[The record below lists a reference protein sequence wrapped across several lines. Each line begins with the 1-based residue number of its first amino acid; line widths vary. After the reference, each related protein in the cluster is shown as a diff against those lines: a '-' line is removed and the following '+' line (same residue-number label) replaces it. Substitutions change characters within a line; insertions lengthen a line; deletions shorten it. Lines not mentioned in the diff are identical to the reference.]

1 MIRDV
6 ISTLVDGTD
15 LSREESAAVMA
26 EIMEGQAT
34 PAQIAAFL
42 TALRLKGETPEEIT
56 GFAETMRKK
65 ATRINPG
72 PGTVVDTCGTGGDS
86 KGTFNI
92 STATAIVV
100 AGAGV
105 TVAKHG
111 NRSVSSRCGSADV
124 LEALGVNIQ
133 APVNLVEESLRQ
145 AHIGF
150 LFAPLLH
157 SAMKHAI
164 GPRREVGIRTV
175 FNILGP
181 LTNPAGAEFQ
191 LIGVFAEP
199 LTGTLAAVLRNL
211 GLKAAMVVHGKDGMD
226 EISTTNSTKI
236 SWLDKDEIKDFELSP
251 EEYGIDKPKPED
263 LLVQDVDQSAT
274 ELKALLDGKPGPV
287 RDIVVLNSSAVLL
300 LSGKAA
306 DFPEGIQMAQQSI
319 DSGSA
324 NESLQKLIA
333 VTNQES

>member
-6 ISTLVDGTD
+6 ISRLVEGKD
-15 LSREESAAVMA
+15 LSREESAAVMV

-34 PAQIAAFL
+34 QAQIGSFL

-56 GFAETMRKK
+56 GLAETMRQK
-65 ATRINPG
+65 ATRIDPG
-72 PGTVVDTCGTGGDS
+72 AGPVVDTCGTGGDA

-100 AGAGV
+100 AGTGL

-111 NRSVSSRCGSADV
+111 NRSVSSLCGSADV
-124 LEALGVNIQ
+124 LETLGVNIQ
-133 APVNLVEESLRQ
+133 APINLIEESLRQ

-150 LFAPLLH
+150 LFAPLFH

-164 GPRREVGIRTV
+164 GPRKEIGIRTV

-191 LIGVFAEP
+191 LIGVFSET
-199 LTGTLAAVLRNL
+199 LTETLAAVLRNL

-226 EISTTNSTKI
+226 EISTTATTKI
-236 SWLDKDEIKDFELSP
+236 AWLDNGSIRNFELIP
-251 EEYGIDKPKPED
+251 EEFGIKRARTED
-263 LLVQDVDQSAT
+263 LLVENAGQSAAEFT
-274 ELKALLDGKPGPV
+274 ALLAGKTGPI
-287 RDIVVLNSSAVLL
+287 RDIVVLNTSAVLL
-300 LSGKAA
+300 VAGKAA
-306 DFPEGIQMAQQSI
+306 DFPEGIRMAAESI
-319 DSGSA
+319 DSGTA
-324 NESLQKLIA
+324 KASLERLIA
-333 VTNQES
+333 ITNQES

>member
-6 ISTLVDGTD
+6 IARLVERKH
-15 LSREESAAVMA
+15 LSREQSAAVMG

-34 PAQIAAFL
+34 QAQIGSFL

-56 GFAETMRKK
+56 GFAETMRQK
-65 ATRINPG
+65 ATRIDPG
-72 PGTVVDTCGTGGDS
+72 PGTVVDTCGTGGDA

-92 STATAIVV
+92 STAAAIVV
-100 AGAGV
+100 AGTGL

-145 AHIGF
+145 AKIGF

-157 SAMKHAI
+157 SAMKYAI
-164 GPRREVGIRTV
+164 GPRREIGIRTV

-181 LTNPAGAEFQ
+181 LTNPADAQYQ
-191 LIGVFAEP
+191 LIGVFSAS
-199 LTGTLAAVLRNL
+199 LTETLAQVLRSL

-226 EISTTNSTKI
+226 EIATTATTKI
-236 SWLDKDEIKDFELSP
+236 AWLHNGSIKNFELIH
-251 EEYGIDKPKPED
+251 EEFGIERARPED
-263 LLVQDVDQSAT
+263 LVVENADQSAAALT
-274 ELKALLDGKPGPV
+274 ALLAGNPGPI
-287 RDIVVLNSSAVLL
+287 RDIVLLNASAVLL
-300 LSGKAA
+300 VAGKAA
-306 DFPEGIQMAQQSI
+306 DFPQGIRMAAESI
-319 DSGSA
+319 DSGA
-324 NESLQKLIA
+324 AKASLKKLIA

>member
-6 ISTLVDGTD
+6 ISRLVEGKH
-15 LSREESAAVMA
+15 LSREESAAVMG

-34 PAQIAAFL
+34 QAQIGSFL

-65 ATRINPG
+65 ATRIDPG
-72 PGTVVDTCGTGGDS
+72 PGTIVDTCGTGGDA

-92 STATAIVV
+92 STAAAIVV
-100 AGAGV
+100 AGTGV

-124 LEALGVNIQ
+124 LEALGVNTQ

-145 AHIGF
+145 AKIGF

-164 GPRREVGIRTV
+164 GPRREIGIRTV

-181 LTNPAGAEFQ
+181 LTNPAGAQYQ
-191 LIGVFAEP
+191 LIGVFSGD
-199 LTGTLAAVLRNL
+199 LTETLAEVLRRL
-211 GLKAAMVVHGKDGMD
+211 GLKVAMVVHGKDGMD
-226 EISTTNSTKI
+226 EISTTATTKI
-236 SWLDKDEIKDFELSP
+236 AWLDNGSIKNFELIP
-251 EEYGIDKPKPED
+251 EEFGIERARPED
-263 LLVQDVDQSAT
+263 LLVENADQSAAALT
-274 ELKALLDGKPGPV
+274 ALLAGKPGPM
-287 RDIVVLNSSAVLL
+287 RDIVVLNASAVLL
-300 LSGKAA
+300 VAGKAA
-306 DFPEGIQMAQQSI
+306 DFPEGIRMAAKSI
-319 DSGSA
+319 DSGA
-324 NESLQKLIA
+324 AKASLEKLIA
-333 VTNQES
+333 ITNQES

>member
-6 ISTLVDGTD
+6 ISRLVEGKH
-15 LSREESAAVMA
+15 LSREESAAVMG

-34 PAQIAAFL
+34 QAQIGSFL

-65 ATRINPG
+65 ATRIDPG
-72 PGTVVDTCGTGGDS
+72 PGTIVDTCGTGGDA

-92 STATAIVV
+92 STAAAIVV
-100 AGAGV
+100 AGTGV

-124 LEALGVNIQ
+124 LEALGVNTQ

-145 AHIGF
+145 AKIGF

-164 GPRREVGIRTV
+164 GPRREIGIRTV

-181 LTNPAGAEFQ
+181 LTNPAGAQYQ
-191 LIGVFAEP
+191 LIGVFSGD
-199 LTGTLAAVLRNL
+199 LTETLAEVLRRL

-226 EISTTNSTKI
+226 EISTTATTKI
-236 SWLDKDEIKDFELSP
+236 AWLDNGSIKNFELIP
-251 EEYGIDKPKPED
+251 EEFGIDRARPED
-263 LLVQDVDQSAT
+263 LVVENADQSAA
-274 ELKALLDGKPGPV
+274 ELTALLAGKPGPI
-287 RDIVVLNSSAVLL
+287 RDIVVLNASAVLL
-300 LSGKAA
+300 VAGKAA
-306 DFPEGIQMAQQSI
+306 DFPEGITMAAESI
-319 DSGSA
+319 DSGA
-324 NESLQKLIA
+324 AKASLEKLIA
-333 VTNQES
+333 ITNQES